1 MKRKPFCFVGTLQKL
16 PLHHK
21 HYRHTTIETAS
32 IQENFHPS
40 LRKGNGAIVCR
51 TCLEPVEYAFSR
63 GRGRRR
69 TTENGPATEAAS
81 VVVGRCP
88 TDGCYSTIYPDDL
101 VRNKQYCL
109 GDIRS
114 VLENK
119 ADYCLASPRT
129 RSYWRSWFCKV
140 WASVVEK
147 IHRHIGSNISECDI
161 SSALSAFLKGCGES
175 WLRYVLDLFYTQSNN
190 LCIFLD
196 LLGPTIGPRGE
207 NLQETLV
214 EEGAERRKPPRGG

>member
-1 MKRKPFCFVGTLQKL
+1 MKRKPFCLVGTCKNFLFTKIS
-16 PLHHK
+16 
-21 HYRHTTIETAS
+21 YRHTTIETAS

-51 TCLEPVEYAFSR
+51 TCLGPVEYAFSR
-63 GRGRRR
+63 ARGRRR
-69 TTENGPATEAAS
+69 TTENGPATDAAS

-101 VRNKQYCL
+101 VRNKQYSL
-109 GDIRS
+109 GDMQS

-119 ADYCLASPRT
+119 ADYSLASPRT
-129 RSYWRSWFCKV
+129 RSYWRSWFRKA

-147 IHRHIGSNISECDI
+147 IHRYIGSSISEYEIACV
-161 SSALSAFLKGCGES
+161 LTAFLKGCGES
-175 WLRYVLDLFYTQSNN
+175 WLRYLLDLFCTQSNN

-207 NLQETLV
+207 NLQKTLA

>member
-1 MKRKPFCFVGTLQKL
+1 MSCWHSIRL
-16 PLHHK
+16 PLSQNT
-21 HYRHTTIETAS
+21 YGNSTIETAS
-32 IQENFHPS
+32 IQENLHPS
-40 LRKGNGAIVCR
+40 LRQGNGAMLCR
-51 TCLEPVEYAFSR
+51 NCLGALEYAFSR
-63 GRGRRR
+63 KRGRRY
-69 TTENGPATEAAS
+69 TAEEGPVGETAIVA
-81 VVVGRCP
+81 VGRCP
-88 TDGCYSTIYPDDL
+88 EDGCYSTVYESDI

-129 RSYWRSWFCKV
+129 RSYWRSWLRKV
-140 WASVVEK
+140 WASVVGK
-147 IHRHIGSNISECDI
+147 IHRCIGRSLSEYEVAC
-161 SSALSAFLKGCGES
+161 ALAAFLKGCGES